1 MSPRSPFDRNGPPEA
16 GEIRPFDFPDVDR
29 EALANGLDLRVARM
43 ARLPAVSVN
52 LFVRAGESALAEDTA
67 GLAVL
72 TGDAL
77 EGGSTRRSGTELA
90 EALERIGARLG
101 ASTGWEGTN
110 VSLSCLADRLEEGM
124 ALLAEAVLE
133 PAFPGD
139 EVERTRDQQLAGIR
153 QRRMDPASQ
162 ASDEAARRVFAA
174 GIPFARSAAGSEASV
189 TPLGRDHLRGFADTY
204 YRPGRGGLVIVG
216 DVSFHEME
224 TLALRHFAGWA
235 GAPPPS
241 NGFVVEPRT
250 RERRIWVVDRPGS
263 VQSEIRVAHV
273 GVERAHPDVFAL
285 TVANTLLGGAFTSRL
300 NLNLRERNGFTY
312 GVRSRFA
319 FRRQPGSFQ
328 VSTSVGT
335 EVTAPAVREILAE
348 LERLVADGPSSDEVD
363 ASRDYIAGIFPLRL
377 ETVSQVAG
385 RITEQVIYDLD
396 DDYHRTYRERVRSV
410 TMEEAGSAAR
420 RHIRPTEAQIVVV
433 GDAAKVAPALEALE
447 MGPVEVVTP
456 GA

>member
-1 MSPRSPFDRNGPPEA
+1 MSPIDRNSPPEP
-16 GEIRPFDFPDVDR
+16 GEIRAFDFPDVDR
-29 EALANGLDLRVARM
+29 TALANGLDLRVARV

-52 LFVRAGESALAEDTA
+52 LFVRAGESALAEDVA

-77 EGGSTRRSGTELA
+77 EGGSGRKSGTELA

-101 ASTGWEGTN
+101 VSTGWEGTS

-124 ALLAEAVLE
+124 SLLAEAVLE
-133 PAFPGD
+133 PAFPEE
-139 EVERTRDQQLAGIR
+139 EVDRTRDQQLAGIR
-153 QRRMDPASQ
+153 QRRMDPGSQ
-162 ASDEAARRVFAA
+162 ASDEAARRVFAP
-174 GIPFARSAAGSEASV
+174 GIPYARSAAGSEASV
-189 TPLGRDHLRGFADTY
+189 APLGRNHLRGFADAY
-204 YRPGRGGLVIVG
+204 FRPQRGGLVVVG

-224 TLALRHFAGWA
+224 ALTSRHFGDWT

-241 NGFVVEPRT
+241 NGFTVEPRT
-250 RERRIWVVDRPGS
+250 RERRIWVADRPGS
-263 VQSEIRVAHV
+263 VQSEIRVGHV
-273 GVERAHPDVFAL
+273 GVERSHPDVFAI

-335 EVTAPAVREILAE
+335 EVTGPAVREILAE
-348 LERLVADGPSSDEVD
+348 LERLVSDGPSSEEVE
-363 ASRDYIAGIFPLRL
+363 ASRDYIAGVFPLRL

-396 DDYHRTYRERVRSV
+396 DDYHSTYRDRVRGV
-410 TMEEAGSAAR
+410 TTDDAAGAVR
-420 RHIRPTEAQIVVV
+420 RHIRPAEAQIVVV
-433 GDAAKVAPALEALE
+433 GDAATVVPTLEALAV
-447 MGPVEVVTP
+447 GPVEVVP
-456 GA
+456 SAG

>member
-1 MSPRSPFDRNGPPEA
+1 MTPMDRNRPPEP
-16 GEIRPFDFPDVDR
+16 GGIRAFDFPDVNR
-29 EALANGLDLRVARM
+29 TALGNGLDLRVARM

-52 LFVRAGESALAEDTA
+52 LFVRAGESALGEDTA

-77 EGGSTRRSGTELA
+77 EGGSGRKSGTELA
-90 EALERIGARLG
+90 EELERIGARLSV
-101 ASTGWEGTN
+101 STGWEGTG

-133 PAFPGD
+133 PAFPRD
-139 EVERTRDQQLAGIR
+139 EVDRTRDQQLAGIR

-162 ASDEAARRVFAA
+162 ASDEAARRVFAP
-174 GIPFARSAAGSEASV
+174 GIPYARSAAGSEASV
-189 TPLGRDHLRGFADTY
+189 APLDRNHLRGFADAY
-204 YRPGRGGLVIVG
+204 YRPERGGLIIVG
-216 DVSFHEME
+216 DVSFPEME
-224 TLALRHFAGWA
+224 ALAARNFGEWT

-241 NGFVVEPRT
+241 NGFEVEPRT
-250 RERRIWVVDRPGS
+250 RERRVWVADRPGS

-312 GVRSRFA
+312 GVRSRFTL
-319 FRRQPGSFQ
+319 RRRPGSFQ

-335 EVTAPAVREILAE
+335 EVTAPAVREILVE
-348 LERLVADGPSSDEVD
+348 LERLVAGGPSSEEVE
-363 ASRDYIAGIFPLRL
+363 ASRDYIAGVFPLRL

-385 RITEQVIYDLD
+385 RISEQVIYDLD
-396 DDYHRTYRERVRSV
+396 DDYHSTYRERVRAV
-410 TMEEAGSAAR
+410 TPEDAAAAAR
-420 RHIRPTEAQIVVV
+420 RHIRPSEVQIVVV
-433 GDAAKVAPALEALE
+433 GDAATVTPALEALE
-447 MGPVEVVTP
+447 LGPVEVVAP
-456 GA
+456 RE